1 MSNLPVNNLIKSK
14 KKTKKE
20 NEFHNILRHV
30 HVLPNFPFTTRET
43 MYHYYLQRWYI
54 RVGSRVAEQLKTEY
68 HAKLG
73 NIRKLSK
80 LHTMIA

>member
-1 MSNLPVNNLIKSK
+1 MSMFYQIFLS
-14 KKTKKE
+14 
-20 NEFHNILRHV
+20 
-30 HVLPNFPFTTRET
+30 RET

-80 LHTMIA
+80 LHIMIA